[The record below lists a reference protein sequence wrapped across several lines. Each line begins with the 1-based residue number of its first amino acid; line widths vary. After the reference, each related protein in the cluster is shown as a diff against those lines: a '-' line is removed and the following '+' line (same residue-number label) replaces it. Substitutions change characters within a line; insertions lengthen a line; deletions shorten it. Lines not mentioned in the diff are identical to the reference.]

1 MLFRPTVLVQ
11 HRYIGLTRTAPL
23 LTSALVPR
31 SETHQTPRTRVCF
44 DFQAGK
50 NNTDFYVL
58 SVVLNFR
65 GAQSK
70 SAQRTRSLCYRLLK
84 VVAFIGDS
92 FDLTPAKP
100 RSRVISSGHALAL
113 YKAATHKLSTDCTK
127 DTCSASVFST
137 SSSSSVDHAPDDI
150 PLLPQVTHKVQ
161 GGSWKYVDIRL
172 GDAVLF
178 NYGIVHYLLHKKNTC
193 IFMRR
198 GNVVQSSWKTL

>member
-11 HRYIGLTRTAPL
+11 HRYVGLTRTAPL
-23 LTSALVPR
+23 LTTALVPR
-31 SETHQTPRTRVCF
+31 SEIHQTPRTRVCF
-44 DFQAGK
+44 ELQAGK

-58 SVVLNFR
+58 RVGPNFR

-70 SAQRTRSLCYRLLK
+70 SAQRTRSLRYRLLK

-92 FDLTPAKP
+92 SALTPAKS
-100 RSRVISSGHALAL
+100 RSRVISSGHALSL
-113 YKAATHKLSTDCTK
+113 YKAATHKLSTVCIK

-137 SSSSSVDHAPDDI
+137 SSVDHAPDDT

-161 GGSWKYVDIRL
+161 GGSWKYVVIRL

-193 IFMRR
+193 ILMRR

>member
-23 LTSALVPR
+23 LTTALVPR
-31 SETHQTPRTRVCF
+31 SEIHQTPRTRVCF
-44 DFQAGK
+44 ELQAGK

-58 SVVLNFR
+58 RVVPNFR

-70 SAQRTRSLCYRLLK
+70 SAQRTRNLRYRLLK

-92 FDLTPAKP
+92 SALTPAKS

-113 YKAATHKLSTDCTK
+113 YKAAIHKLSTACTK
-127 DTCSASVFST
+127 DLCSASVFST
-137 SSSSSVDHAPDDI
+137 SSVDHAPDDI

-161 GGSWKYVDIRL
+161 GGSWKYAVIRL
-172 GDAVLF
+172 CALYEYRDSVP
-178 NYGIVHYLLHKKNTC
+178 
-193 IFMRR
+193 
-198 GNVVQSSWKTL
+198 S